1 MTTALAAH
9 ELRRGFYHV
18 RRRSLGSTVSPQP
31 EHKRRAKGLRER
43 VAQEFR
49 AGHCQPSG
57 KQRRSRSENAVGV
70 QILSADSPLGES
82 SNSFPVSERGRRG
95 PDNFRFF

>member
-1 MTTALAAH
+1 MTTTLALH
-9 ELRRGFYHV
+9 ELRRSFYHV
-18 RRRSLGSTVSPQP
+18 RRRSLGSTVSSQP
-31 EHKRRAKGLRER
+31 KHKRREERLRER
-43 VAQEFR
+43 VVQEFR